1 METTLR
7 EFTLTLY
14 LYDGQNYYS
23 LNLKYTH
30 SDVMTVE
37 CFPSLVW
44 DTNVESV
51 MTLTSVRTAS
61 KPRNIAHIHSAGSLN
76 QVCGWTFWLH
86 EVCSYTL

>member
-30 SDVMTVE
+30 YSDVMTVE
-37 CFPSLVW
+37 CFPSLV
-44 DTNVESV
+44 
-51 MTLTSVRTAS
+51 
-61 KPRNIAHIHSAGSLN
+61 
-76 QVCGWTFWLH
+76 
-86 EVCSYTL
+86 

>member
-37 CFPSLVW
+37 CFPSLV
-44 DTNVESV
+44 
-51 MTLTSVRTAS
+51 
-61 KPRNIAHIHSAGSLN
+61 
-76 QVCGWTFWLH
+76 
-86 EVCSYTL
+86 